1 MNSFQGTNWRNYL
14 LFPLII
20 STTILYALLLKN
32 WLLLGVTFYYV
43 IQMVY
48 QKQSLLLYISFG
60 MTCLFLIRL
69 PFSHYE
75 LPPTQTSLRIQIAI
89 YPDTIKINDTF
100 VTGEGKTDFGRL
112 TFQYPAK
119 NQAELASWQK
129 RGTRNKA
136 MQVVGSF
143 KEREGSR
150 NLHGF
155 NRKDY
160 EFSRNQLGTFI
171 IEKVTSEKPLSH
183 FSKGRQIRAQAIDWV
198 EEKFPPDLARY
209 IKALLLGY
217 RDQSFQEIREAY
229 SSSGILH
236 LFSISGMHLAIFLGW
251 FFYFFRRSQLVM
263 EEFIWPFLAIMFFLL
278 ILFGQGISIW
288 RATIMY
294 LVNFLF
300 KNKQIHLSAYDRFAI
315 GLFLLLLI
323 EPKSFLQISGILSIL
338 LSFMILS
345 CASIQKNSWRL
356 SIDVGLLAIPI
367 LMYLFYEVSLVGGL
381 LTAVI
386 APIFSLFLLPGFV
399 ILVGLTLLKLPI
411 TWLIT
416 LFQMFIA
423 LLENSL
429 QFSRYFVFITGKRSF
444 FFVFLLLIFSLYC
457 YPNKKWRKWGFVF
470 LLLVTILPKWSLK
483 TAVSFVD
490 VGQGDSIVLQ
500 SFGNKEVYVIDT
512 GGKIHFNK
520 NSQVTSKNAE
530 YTLVPFLKGEGIRT
544 IDGLFL
550 THGDIDHVGDLSV
563 LIQNFSIQTIYIGHG
578 SLQHPNMVNL
588 KKQVSRS
595 TKIIELKAGD
605 QVGKKIQFQ
614 VLHPSKLGKG
624 TNGDSLVLS
633 SQIKRLQFLFM
644 GDLEEEGET
653 QLLKS
658 GFDLKADVLKL
669 GHHGS
674 KTSSTENFIKQ
685 VQPKHGIISC
695 GVKNQ
700 FKHPNREV
708 LETLEQQQVKVYRT
722 DQEGMIRYEWAFLSR
737 YPKVLT
743 SKEG

>member
-1 MNSFQGTNWRNYL
+1 MNSMNWRNYL
-14 LFPLII
+14 LLPLIV
-20 STTILYALLLKN
+20 SGTVLYALLLNN
-32 WLLLGVTFYYV
+32 WLLLGVTAYYLM
-43 IQMVY
+43 QMVY
-48 QKQSLLLYISFG
+48 HKKVTLLLISLG
-60 MTCLFLIRL
+60 MTGLFLIRV
-69 PFSHYE
+69 PFSQYA
-75 LPPTQTSLRIQIAI
+75 LPPTQTSLNLQIDI
-89 YPDTIKINDTF
+89 YPDTIKTNNAF

-112 TFQYPAK
+112 MFQYQTK

-129 RGTRNKA
+129 RGTRNQA
-136 MQVVGSF
+136 MQVIGFF

-155 NRKDY
+155 NRMDY
-160 EFSRNQLGTFI
+160 EFSRNQLGTFV
-171 IEKVTSEKPLSH
+171 IEKIEREKPLSR
-183 FSKGRQIRAQAIDWV
+183 FLKGRQLRAQAIDWV

-251 FFYFFRRSQLVM
+251 FFYIFRRSQLVM
-263 EEFIWPFLAIMFFLL
+263 EEFIWPFLVMMFFLL

-288 RATIMY
+288 RATMMY

-300 KNKQIHLSAYDRFAI
+300 KSKQIHLSAYDRLAI
-315 GLFLLLLI
+315 CLFLLLLI
-323 EPKSFLQISGILSIL
+323 EPKAFLQTSGILSIF
-338 LSFMILS
+338 LSFILLT
-345 CASIQKNSWRL
+345 CASIEKNSWRL
-356 SIDVGLLAIPI
+356 SLDVGLLASPI

-381 LTAVI
+381 LTALI
-386 APIFSLFLLPGFV
+386 APIFSFFLLPGFV
-399 ILVGLTLLKLPI
+399 VLVCLTWLKLPI
-411 TWLIT
+411 TWLMT
-416 LFQMFIA
+416 LFQTFIA

-429 QFSRYFVFITGKRSF
+429 QFSRHFVFITGKPSF
-444 FFVFLLLIFSLYC
+444 FFVFLLLVFSLHC
-457 YPNKKWRKWGFVF
+457 YPNKKWRKRAFIL
-470 LLLVTILPKWSLK
+470 LLLVTFLPKWPLK

-512 GGKIHFNK
+512 GGKINFNK
-520 NSQVTSKNAE
+520 ESQSALKNAE

-563 LIQNFSIQTIYIGHG
+563 LIQNFSIKTIYIGQG

-588 KKQVSRS
+588 KKQVGAS
-595 TKIIELKAGD
+595 TKIVELKAGN
-605 QVGKKIQFQ
+605 QVGQKIQFQ
-614 VLHPSKLGKG
+614 VLSPNESGEG
-624 TNGDSLVLS
+624 TNNDSLVLS
-633 SQIKRLQFLFM
+633 SRIKGLQFLFM
-644 GDLEEEGET
+644 GDLEEEGEA

-658 GFDLKADVLKL
+658 EQNLKTDVLKL

-674 KTSSTENFIKQ
+674 KTSSTSRFIEQ

-708 LETLEQQQVKVYRT
+708 LETLEKQQVKVYRT
-722 DQEGMIRYEWAFLSR
+722 DQQGMIRYEWWFLNH
-737 YPKVLT
+737 YPKIVT
-743 SKEG
+743 AKEG